1 MASSPDFV
9 SYICEQLSSAG
20 TVTSRKMF
28 GEYGLYCDGKFF
40 ALICDG
46 QLFIKVTDSGREF
59 LPDRPLAPPYD
70 GAKDHLLITDPDN
83 RETLCELT
91 RRTCAELPAP
101 KPKKPR
107 SKQPQATQNTT

>member
-1 MASSPDFV
+1 MASNPEFV
-9 SYICEQLSSAG
+9 RWLCEQLADAG

-40 ALICDG
+40 AVVCDD
-46 QLFIKVTDSGREF
+46 QLFVKPTEAGRAF
-59 LPDRPLAPPYD
+59 LPDCPLAPPYD
-70 GAKDHLLITDPDN
+70 GAKESLQITDPDD
-83 RETLCELT
+83 RETLCELV

-107 SKQPQATQNTT
+107 K

>member
-9 SYICEQLSSAG
+9 RYICDQLAG
-20 TVTSRKMF
+20 AGAVTSRKMF

-40 ALICDG
+40 ALVCDD
-46 QLFIKVTDSGREF
+46 QLFLKITEAGRAF
-59 LPDRPLAPPYD
+59 RPDYPLAPPYD
-70 GAKDHLLITDPDN
+70 GAKKHLRIDDPDD

-107 SKQPQATQNTT
+107 KPKTAGSAEKA